1 MVKHLGDSA
10 KMQKEIPK
18 IGTLG
23 IVVTG
28 RKVIPKV
35 ITEKVWSSLPVREC

>member
-1 MVKHLGDSA
+1 MGIVQ

-18 IGTLG
+18 TETLG